1 MCGLKQEHASQR
13 SSSLEAK
20 ENVTKKHSSDSV
32 INLDQENNWN
42 WPGLNLQWRSNNV
55 RRVLAKDGRQKCTIT
70 ISGYQSLSYFS
81 DVKNFCWFL
90 EPEFAEEIKR
100 LHKLVGN
107 AVTDDR
113 YLIVGTGSTQLF
125 QAALYAHSSP
135 DAHKPI
141 NVVSAVPYYSCY
153 PTVADYLKSG
163 LYKWAGDASTYDKD
177 EPYIEVVT
185 SPNNPDGRLRE
196 PVVNRSDGFVVHD
209 LAYYWPQYTA
219 ITSPADHDL
228 MLFTVSKST
237 GHAGSRIGWAIVK
250 DKNVAEKMRKYIE
263 ISTIGVSKESQ
274 LRAAKILRAVSDS
287 CQDLSDESFFNYGR
301 RRMTERWER
310 LTSVIKLNGLFSLPE
325 YSTEICN
332 FSGVPTKTHPAFAWL
347 QSKGMI
353 EDSENFLKGHKIL
366 TRSGKHCGVSTKY
379 VRVSMLDREGTFD
392 LLLERLSNL

>member
-32 INLDQENNWN
+32 INLDHGDPTMFEEYWQKM
-42 WPGLNLQWRSNNV
+42 G
-55 RRVLAKDGRQKCTIT
+55 DKCTIT

-196 PVVNRSDGFVVHD
+196 PVVNR
-209 LAYYWPQYTA
+209 
-219 ITSPADHDL
+219 I
-228 MLFTVSKST
+228 SKST

-287 CQDLSDESFFNYGR
+287 CQDLSDESF
-301 RRMTERWER
+301 
-310 LTSVIKLNGLFSLPE
+310 
-325 YSTEICN
+325 STMDA
-332 FSGVPTKTHPAFAWL
+332 VA
-347 QSKGMI
+347 
-353 EDSENFLKGHKIL
+353 
-366 TRSGKHCGVSTKY
+366 
-379 VRVSMLDREGTFD
+379 
-392 LLLERLSNL
+392 